1 MPVDPKALT
10 NAVAYVSYAAL
21 SLHPSLRGKIFLL
34 LTALAEAQRD
44 TAEMVEAFRHMH
56 RAHYRTEGDRDILTD
71 ECESCG
77 LDILHPLHH
86 AKTALAAPDTPK
98 EQDHA

>member
-1 MPVDPKALT
+1 MPGDPKALT
-10 NAVAYVSYAAL
+10 DAVAYVSYAAL
-21 SLHPSLRGKIFLL
+21 ALYPSLRGKIFLL

-77 LDILHPLHH
+77 LDIRHPLHH